1 MEAES
6 SRKRLRPV
14 ALLLGGRRLT
24 PKHSNPCGPRCTG
37 HICGVRRRL
46 GGAQPARGAADEHAD
61 PFFRLPSQVSG
72 RLPDAGPKSK
82 GFEHRSNRRDWRP
95 ADCCDQMRL
104 LGLWQPQR
112 GVSEGSGG
120 HRRDHASGGGGL
132 GRRLAFV
139 QARLDLRGAALRL
152 ELEGPPITIAYP
164 LLHLRWAHERP
175 SDVRP
180 RAARPRSGARATSGG
195 GGAGSFWRASA
206 HLTALITWTETEAWD
221 QRVALVGSAAASARK
236 PASQPDA
243 QEVDHR

>member
-1 MEAES
+1 M
-6 SRKRLRPV
+6 
-14 ALLLGGRRLT
+14 
-24 PKHSNPCGPRCTG
+24 
-37 HICGVRRRL
+37 RRRL

-139 QARLDLRGAALRL
+139 QARLDLRGTALHL

-164 LLHLRWAHERP
+164 LLHLRRAGAGL
-175 SDVRP
+175 VRTVGARETVR
-180 RAARPRSGARATSGG
+180 RAATSRAPTLWCARHFGWRWGRVVLAGIGSPHGTDHVDGDGG
-195 GGAGSFWRASA
+195 LGPASCACRKRGS
-206 HLTALITWTETEAWD
+206 IGP
-221 QRVALVGSAAASARK
+221 Q
-236 PASQPDA
+236 ASQPTRCPGGRSSVNESTSQKIA
-243 QEVDHR
+243 CRARRRRN